1 MNTTLRFL
9 IKFKPGVQKNW
20 LHLSAGLV
28 WFGAGMMLI
37 SFSARWLVLVD
48 PSTMILLVLIG
59 LLLATGIY
67 FLGFSKLARKNI
79 NRIRGLRGEKICLF
93 AFQGW
98 TSYPLVAFM
107 ISLGIY
113 LRVYSTFPK
122 SILAILYLGIG
133 GGLFFASLH
142 YFAHIAR
149 ALHPKISEAPSS

>member
-9 IKFKPGVQKNW
+9 SKFKPGVRKNW

-28 WFGAGMMLI
+28 WLGAGMMLI

-48 PSTMILLVLIG
+48 SSTMILLELAG
-59 LLLATGIY
+59 LLLAAAIY
-67 FLGFSKLARKNI
+67 FFGFSKLARKNI
-79 NRIRGLRGEKICLF
+79 NRIRGLKGEKVCLF

-113 LRVYSTFPK
+113 LRAYSTFPK
-122 SILAILYLGIG
+122 SMLAILYLGIG
-133 GGLFFASLH
+133 GGLFSASLH

-149 ALHPKISEAPSS
+149 ALHSKIVEV